1 MKKAILVTTDFSQN
15 SKAGIRFAI
24 QLASQSGAPLIF
36 LHIIQ
41 LLIPTRWNDVKAKI
55 VVDEE
60 LEATEEQL
68 RLFVKGVYKEERV
81 RAGKFDCAVRYGSP
95 VDRAIIDYAIERK
108 VSFICIGTRGAGV
121 VRRIVGTHT
130 SSLIKRAPVPVF
142 AVPGNYKRSPIK
154 TLMYASDLDSLK
166 WELNKVQRLAES
178 VKAKIDVVHYE
189 DFVKI
194 TETRSVFEKASDRYS
209 SGKVAFYL
217 QKFNWEE
224 SLARHLKRAISKFR
238 PSVVVLFSK
247 QDRTWYER
255 IFFSSK
261 SASLSYDTRK
271 PILVYPKRP
280 V

>member
-1 MKKAILVTTDFSQN
+1 MKNAILVTTDFSQN

-24 QLASQSGAPLIF
+24 QLASQSGTPLIF

-55 VVDEE
+55 MVDQEIEVTIEE
-60 LEATEEQL
+60 L

-81 RAGKFDCAVRYGSP
+81 RPGRFDCAVRYGSP
-95 VDRAIIDYAIERK
+95 VDRAIIDYAVEKR
-108 VSFICIGTRGAGV
+108 VSFLCIGTRGAGLV
-121 VRRIVGTHT
+121 KRIVGTHT
-130 SSLIKRAPVPVF
+130 SSLIKRSPVPVF
-142 AVPGNYKRSPIK
+142 AVPGNYKRGPIK
-154 TLMYASDLDSLK
+154 TMMYASDLDNLK
-166 WELNKVQRLAES
+166 WELNKVQRLAEAL
-178 VKAKIDVVHYE
+178 KAKIDVVHYE

-194 TETRSVFEKASDRYS
+194 SETRSAFEKASGHFS
-209 SGKVAFYL
+209 SGNVKFYL

-224 SLARHLKRAISKFR
+224 SLARHLKKAINKFK

-261 SASLSYDTRK
+261 SASISYDTKK

>member
-1 MKKAILVTTDFSQN
+1 MKKAILVTTDFSKN
-15 SKAGIRFAI
+15 SKAGMRFAI

-41 LLIPTRWNDVKAKI
+41 LLIPTRWSDVKAKI
-55 VVDEE
+55 MVDQEIEATVEE
-60 LEATEEQL
+60 LRQ
-68 RLFVKGVYKEERV
+68 FVKGVYKEERI
-81 RAGKFDCAVRYGSP
+81 RPGKFDCAVRYGSP
-95 VDRAIIDYAIERK
+95 VERAVIDYAIEKK
-108 VSFICIGTRGAGV
+108 VSFLCIGTRGAGLV
-121 VRRIVGTHT
+121 KRIIGTHT
-130 SSLIKRAPVPVF
+130 SSLIKHSPVPVF

-154 TLMYASDLDSLK
+154 TMMYASDLDNLK

-178 VKAKIDVVHYE
+178 LKARIDVVHYE
-189 DFVKI
+189 DFIKI
-194 TETRSVFEKASDRYS
+194 TETRPVFEKASDRYS
-209 SGKVAFYL
+209 SGKVSFYL

-224 SLARHLKRAISKFR
+224 SLALHLKRAINKFK